1 MRRAQGVRHNVQ
13 MVFETSQAW
22 VVYGLVRR
30 RSSVAL
36 TVKDFPGALRVSVGL
51 LDFPLSRRC
60 QPGVAARKTESSRPA
75 YGGAGGKSVNETRM
89 AATAKGELAAQKL
102 QAMAERLIRTRYP
115 VSAAVWCD
123 VAIERWTPPWTEEA
137 FAGEWQVWRDLGE
150 AAQRLGDERYRPWG
164 RYARWAM
171 RRIAAES
178 WRSVWVPLRHARAVL
193 SFWRIE
199 QERRG
204 PAGLSAVVGQLGHW
218 FGHMPTLCGDVFAKA
233 RMRAEARMLRTWVRQ
248 WAKAGWVGPALQG
261 RFENQLGRYLA
272 RGEQAPSGPSPLP
285 WLDAGAME
293 AAEWSERRR
302 QYRVRDEGGGASA
315 QAVERATL
323 AVSPVQRRLIP
334 VLGSEAWYFPARDT
348 VFYGPEAGWQ
358 RTWAEALATV
368 WHAAQADTPLAGM
381 LAEPEHWTAAAWRRL
396 QAEPNRGLATEWL
409 RTMEVMAL
417 ADAWLWLEGGEPE
430 EVARWLSQVCGQD
443 VAYPA
448 VAAMKC
454 EPGRWVRR
462 AVLSWQAS

>member
-1 MRRAQGVRHNVQ
+1 MSA
-13 MVFETSQAW
+13 
-22 VVYGLVRR
+22 
-30 RSSVAL
+30 
-36 TVKDFPGALRVSVGL
+36 
-51 LDFPLSRRC
+51 
-60 QPGVAARKTESSRPA
+60 
-75 YGGAGGKSVNETRM
+75 TRT
-89 AATAKGELAAQKL
+89 AATAQAELAAQKL
-102 QAMAERLIRTRYP
+102 QTTAERLIRTRYP
-115 VSAAVWCD
+115 VSAAVWFD

-137 FAGEWQVWRDLGE
+137 FSGEWQVWRDLGE
-150 AAQRLGDERYRPWG
+150 AAQRLGDDRYRPWG

-171 RRIAAES
+171 RRIAAEC

-199 QERRG
+199 RERRG
-204 PAGLSAVVGQLGHW
+204 PASLSPVISQVGHW
-218 FGHMPTLCGDVFAKA
+218 LGHMPTLYGDIFAKA
-233 RMRAEARMLRTWVRQ
+233 RMRGEARTLRMWVRQ
-248 WAKAGWVGPALQG
+248 WTKAGWVEPAVQA
-261 RFENQLGRYLA
+261 RFESQLGRYLA

-302 QYRVRDEGGGASA
+302 QYPVREWSGVDRA
-315 QAVERATL
+315 QAVESATWS
-323 AVSPVQRRLIP
+323 VSPAQQQLIAA
-334 VLGSEAWYFPARDT
+334 LGAEAWYLPARDT

-358 RTWAEALATV
+358 RMWAEVLAEV
-368 WHAAQADTPLAGM
+368 WHEAQADTPLAGM

-396 QAEPNRGLATEWL
+396 QTEPARGLAAAWL
-409 RTMEVMAL
+409 QTMEVMAL

-430 EVARWLSQVCGQD
+430 EVAKWLSQVCGPE

-462 AVLSWQAS
+462 AVLTWQAS